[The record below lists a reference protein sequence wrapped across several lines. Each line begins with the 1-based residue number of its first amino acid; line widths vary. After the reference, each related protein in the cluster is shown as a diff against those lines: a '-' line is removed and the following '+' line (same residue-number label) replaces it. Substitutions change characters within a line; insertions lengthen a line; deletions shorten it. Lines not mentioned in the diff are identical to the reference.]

1 MVGCSLTE
9 AFPDTTEKT
18 GKIARKEERRRAKA
32 CPGPALT
39 FLKDADRQAELPP
52 PPPNKLTSE
61 GFGNGEDVIGSIVP
75 MATSPSQLRSSKKTS
90 YGEPVPSYFG
100 KSVEDSFADYSKSL
114 TDNPGYQLQGEFN
127 SAFSAKG
134 LEKAGGGNLL
144 PEPSMENVWTPLS
157 PKFSGNTQNDRHANE
172 NQNENANA
180 NAFSRE
186 EKEGLLKKLD
196 TLFARLEDL
205 ETKRN
210 EYAHA
215 EITLFILSGLFL
227 IFGLESLRKI

>member
-1 MVGCSLTE
+1 
-9 AFPDTTEKT
+9 
-18 GKIARKEERRRAKA
+18 
-32 CPGPALT
+32 
-39 FLKDADRQAELPP
+39 
-52 PPPNKLTSE
+52 
-61 GFGNGEDVIGSIVP
+61 
-75 MATSPSQLRSSKKTS
+75 
-90 YGEPVPSYFG
+90 
-100 KSVEDSFADYSKSL
+100 
-114 TDNPGYQLQGEFN
+114 
-127 SAFSAKG
+127 
-134 LEKAGGGNLL
+134 
-144 PEPSMENVWTPLS
+144 MENVWTPLS
-157 PKFSGNTQNDRHANE
+157 PKFSGNTRNDVNDNE
-172 NQNENANA
+172 NGNA

>member
-9 AFPDTTEKT
+9 AFPDTAEKS

-52 PPPNKLTSE
+52 PTPDKLTSE
-61 GFGNGEDVIGSIVP
+61 SFGNGEDVIGSMVP
-75 MATSPSQLRSSKKTS
+75 MATTPSQIKSSKKTS
-90 YGEPVPSYFG
+90 FGEPVPSYFG
-100 KSVEDSFADYSKSL
+100 KSIEDSFADYSKSL

-134 LEKAGGGNLL
+134 LEKPGGGNLL
-144 PEPSMENVWTPLS
+144 PEPSMENIWKPLA
-157 PKFSGNTQNDRHANE
+157 PKFSGNIPVDGHE
-172 NQNENANA
+172 NREQHEHS
-180 NAFSRE
+180 FSRE

>member
-9 AFPDTTEKT
+9 AFPDTTEKS

-39 FLKDADRQAELPP
+39 FLKDADRQAEPPLPTP
-52 PPPNKLTSE
+52 DKLTSE
-61 GFGNGEDVIGSIVP
+61 SFVNGEDVIGSITP
-75 MATSPSQLRSSKKTS
+75 MATTPSEIKSSKKTS
-90 YGEPVPSYFG
+90 FGEAVPSYFG

-114 TDNPGYQLQGEFN
+114 TDNPGYQLHGEFN
-127 SAFSAKG
+127 SAFNSKG

-144 PEPSMENVWTPLS
+144 PEPSMENVWKPIA
-157 PKFSGNTQNDRHANE
+157 PKFAGNNRTDDNS
-172 NQNENANA
+172 
-180 NAFSRE
+180 FSRE

-196 TLFARLEDL
+196 TLFARLEEL

>member
-9 AFPDTTEKT
+9 AFPDTTEKS
-18 GKIARKEERRRAKA
+18 GKIARKEERRRAKS

-39 FLKDADRQAELPP
+39 FLKDADRQAERPP
-52 PPPNKLTSE
+52 PPPDKLTSE
-61 GFGNGEDVIGSIVP
+61 AFENGEDVIGSIVP
-75 MATSPSQLRSSKKTS
+75 MATTPSQIRSSKKTS
-90 YGEPVPSYFG
+90 FGEPVPSYFG

-157 PKFSGNTQNDRHANE
+157 PKFSGNTHNDQHANA
-172 NQNENANA
+172 NANA